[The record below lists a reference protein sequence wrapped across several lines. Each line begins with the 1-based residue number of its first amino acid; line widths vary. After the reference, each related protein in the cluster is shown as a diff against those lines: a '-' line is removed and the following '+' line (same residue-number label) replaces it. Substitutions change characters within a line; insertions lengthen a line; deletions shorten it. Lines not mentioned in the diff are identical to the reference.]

1 MRPLSGVPGKG
12 RPFFLVMH
20 SLLPI
25 YAQNEALV
33 RWEVIYMD
41 AKKYVLRLLEDLEHV
56 TSSEEREAFDSS
68 WLRGYVAGVSIA
80 AQIALELERG
90 EGA

>member
-1 MRPLSGVPGKG
+1 
-12 RPFFLVMH
+12 
-20 SLLPI
+20 
-25 YAQNEALV
+25 
-33 RWEVIYMD
+33 MD

>member
-1 MRPLSGVPGKG
+1 MR
-12 RPFFLVMH
+12 

-56 TSSEEREAFDSS
+56 TSSEEREAF
-68 WLRGYVAGVSIA
+68 REEAGTVFPF
-80 AQIALELERG
+80 
-90 EGA
+90 

>member
-1 MRPLSGVPGKG
+1 
-12 RPFFLVMH
+12 
-20 SLLPI
+20 
-25 YAQNEALV
+25 
-33 RWEVIYMD
+33 MD

-90 EGA
+90 EGAQSSFARRENGERPSPGPGIDA

>member
-1 MRPLSGVPGKG
+1 M
-12 RPFFLVMH
+12 
-20 SLLPI
+20 
-25 YAQNEALV
+25 

-68 WLRGYVAGVSIA
+68 WRVVTCRSVDC
-80 AQIALELERG
+80 
-90 EGA
+90 